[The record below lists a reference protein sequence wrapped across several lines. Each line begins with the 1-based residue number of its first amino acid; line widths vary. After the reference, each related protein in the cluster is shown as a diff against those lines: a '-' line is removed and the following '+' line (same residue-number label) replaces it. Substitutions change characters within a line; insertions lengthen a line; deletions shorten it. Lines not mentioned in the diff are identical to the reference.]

1 MNPLTLATR
10 LLLLWLLLAGAAT
23 AAQRTALVLGV
34 FPYFS
39 PEQLATLYR
48 PLADHLEARLGR
60 PVRLVS
66 APDFATFKRRTAAGR
81 YDILVTA
88 PHLGRIAER
97 RNGYRWL
104 ALTRNRSEAVFVSRR
119 DSGIHTLGDLRG
131 RRLALPP
138 PLAIVHQ
145 MALETLERL
154 GMEPQHDLR
163 LLPRKSHDQALYA
176 VIQGDADA
184 AAFGL
189 PTWRRYRA
197 PEKRALVV
205 IGRSASIPG
214 FAILAHPRLGEPLLE
229 RLREALFAFPD
240 TAEGRHFFDAT
251 ALEGVR
257 PVTHADRALLDHY
270 LARIRAA
277 REAGDP

>member
-1 MNPLTLATR
+1 MSPRTLATR
-10 LLLLWLLLAGAAT
+10 LLLLWLLLSGT
-23 AAQRTALVLGV
+23 AAAAPQALVLGV

-48 PLADHLEARLGR
+48 PLADHLEARLGQ

-97 RNGYRWL
+97 RHGYRWL

-145 MALETLERL
+145 MALETLERRGL
-154 GMEPQHDLR
+154 KPGRDLQ

-176 VIQGDADA
+176 AIQGDADA

-205 IGRSASIPG
+205 IGHSDSIPG
-214 FAILAHPRLGEPLLE
+214 FAILAHPRLGEALLE
-229 RLREALFAFPD
+229 RLRKALFAFPD
-240 TAEGRHFFDAT
+240 TAEGRYFFDAT

-257 PVTHADRALLDHY
+257 PVNDADRALLDHY

-277 REAGDP
+277 REGGDP